1 MKESRRIFFMQLL
14 GASLAMHMG
23 KAAEAA
29 DVPLKED
36 EPQAKQHAY
45 TEDFKKVD
53 VKRFPEFQ
61 DTQKCGSCQIYEDKG
76 KGWGGCAIFPGK
88 LVKET
93 GWCDAWG

>member
-1 MKESRRIFFMQLL
+1 MNKGRRIFFMQLATT
-14 GASLAMHMG
+14 GLAMQIAKESM
-23 KAAEAA
+23 AA

-36 EPQAKQHAY
+36 EPLARQHAY
-45 TEDFKKVD
+45 VEDFGKVD
-53 VKRFPEFQ
+53 VKRFPEFK
-61 DTQKCGSCQIYEDKG
+61 DTQKCGSCQIYEDHG